1 MKWPWRKHHRNG
13 EVAAA
18 AADAARQL
26 QQAHDRDADVDRT
39 ARAAEALTRRTD
51 RFTAEVERS
60 WHLRGSA

>member
-1 MKWPWRKHHRNG
+1 MNWWPWRRHANG

-18 AADAARQL
+18 AREAARQL

-51 RFTAEVERS
+51 RFTREVERS